1 MNCSSGIEMFHKT
14 LDEACAG
21 DQMGILLRGV
31 KKDDVRRGMCVAKPG
46 TVKQYDHFEA
56 QVTRMARLRCVMVRL
71 NWAKID
77 FSIVGL
83 TNARS
88 ATIHWRNGGT
98 SLFYDYFSFSP
109 FVCLFACSVKRV
121 NDALEDPHGLFY
133 SQDRLKNKFNSSK

>member
-1 MNCSSGIEMFHKT
+1 MFHKT

-83 TNARS
+83 TKARS

-98 SLFYDYFSFSP
+98 